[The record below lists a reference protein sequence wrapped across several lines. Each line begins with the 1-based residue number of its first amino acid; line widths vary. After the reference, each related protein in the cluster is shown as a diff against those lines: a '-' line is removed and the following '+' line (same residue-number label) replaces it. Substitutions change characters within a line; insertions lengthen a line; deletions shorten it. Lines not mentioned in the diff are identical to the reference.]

1 MLEVGAALTW
11 RRLPDVK
18 AAMGRW
24 FGSLCAALVVLGDA
38 HGCKLEHRWAVLLSE
53 SNTALKTLLWAQCKE
68 VQVDRK
74 GKTQISLGNI
84 CSQFWFWS
92 SLWVVTLIFWQECH
106 DRKVPRVWGSHGF
119 GRAKGST
126 PYFAAERS
134 LKFSARG
141 ILVKTLL
148 ELLSSLAF

>member
-1 MLEVGAALTW
+1 MSRPLW
-11 RRLPDVK
+11 
-18 AAMGRW
+18 GRW
-24 FGSLCAALVVLGDA
+24 FGSLCAGLVVLGDA
-38 HGCKLEHRWAVLLSE
+38 HGCKLEHRWAVLLSG
-53 SNTALKTLLWAQCKE
+53 STTALKTLLWAQ
-68 VQVDRK
+68 VQGGAGGQKR
-74 GKTQISLGNI
+74 QNPNISWQYLQSVLVLELTSG
-84 CSQFWFWS
+84 CYSYFFF
-92 SLWVVTLIFWQECH
+92 FWQECH

-119 GRAKGST
+119 GMAKGTT